1 MRTNILKLTKIALN
15 TICFIALSLT
25 VTQAQKLN
33 DVQDVSVWASGVKV
47 DGKHNEWENK
57 FKATN
62 KSTNL
67 TYTLANDAKNLYLAI
82 QSKDVTN
89 NNKILLGGI
98 SLTINPSGK
107 KNDKEGFKVIYP
119 VINRQRGF
127 GGGSNRPVT
136 VSSPS
141 GGGSAS
147 TVVRVQGGPGGGG
160 FSRFQDMSPMQRDSM
175 QRAIAR
181 TQLGGAKEIKVFGFK
196 DIQDSLISIY
206 NEYSIKTI
214 ASISDEGV
222 FMYELSIPLE
232 LLEMSADKPKEFS
245 YNIKLNGLQI
255 NFGGFAGGARPGG
268 GGGEGAPMVRVEV
281 AGGGGGG
288 MGGGMGGFNFQD
300 LITPTDFWGKYVLIK
315 EN

>member
-1 MRTNILKLTKIALN
+1 MRTNILKFTKIALN
-15 TICFIALSLT
+15 TICFIVSSIT

-33 DVQDVSVWASGVKV
+33 DVQDVSVWASAVKV
-47 DGKHNEWENK
+47 DGKHNEWENN

-98 SLTINPSGK
+98 SLTVNPSGK

-119 VINRQRGF
+119 VVARRRPGGAPGA
-127 GGGSNRPVT
+127 GGGAT
-136 VSSPS
+136 
-141 GGGSAS
+141 
-147 TVVRVQGGPGGGG
+147 TVVRVQGGPGG

-196 DIQDSLISIY
+196 DIPDSLISIY

-255 NFGGFAGGARPGG
+255 NFGGFAGGGRPGG
-268 GGGEGAPMVRVEV
+268 GASEGTTAMRVES
-281 AGGGGGG
+281 GGG
-288 MGGGMGGFNFQD
+288 GGGMGGFNFQD

>member
-1 MRTNILKLTKIALN
+1 MRANILKFTKIALS
-15 TICFIALSLT
+15 TFCVFASSLT
-25 VTQAQKLN
+25 ITQAQKLS
-33 DVQDVSVWASGVKV
+33 DVQEVSVWASAVKV
-47 DGKHNEWENK
+47 DGKHNEWENN

-98 SLTINPSGK
+98 TLTVNPSGK
-107 KNDKEGFKVIYP
+107 KNDKEGFKVTYP

-127 GGGSNRPVT
+127 GGGSNRSVT

-141 GGGSAS
+141 GGSGAS
-147 TVVRVQGGPGGGG
+147 STEVRVQGGPGGFG
-160 FSRFQDMSPMQRDSM
+160 RFQDMSPAQRDSL

-181 TQLGGAKEIKVFGFK
+181 TQLAGAKEIKVFGFK
-196 DIQDSLISIY
+196 DIPDSLISIY

-222 FMYELSIPLE
+222 FMYELSIPLA
-232 LLEMSADKPKEFS
+232 LLEMSADNPKEFS
-245 YNIKLNGLQI
+245 YNIKLNGLKI
-255 NFGGFAGGARPGG
+255 NFGGFSGGARPGG
-268 GGGEGAPMVRVEV
+268 GTGEVTTVVRVEG
-281 AGGGGGG
+281 GGGGGG

-300 LITPTDFWGKYVLIK
+300 LITPTDFWGKYVLTK

>member
-1 MRTNILKLTKIALN
+1 MRANILKFAKIALN
-15 TICFIALSLT
+15 TFCLIATSLT
-25 VTQAQKLN
+25 VSQAQKLS

-47 DGKHNEWENK
+47 DGKHNEWENS

-82 QSKDVTN
+82 QSKDLTN
-89 NNKILLGGI
+89 NNKIMLGGI
-98 SLTINPSGK
+98 TLTVNPSGK
-107 KNDKEGFKVIYP
+107 KSDKEIFKVIYP
-119 VINRQRGF
+119 VINRQLGF
-127 GGGSNRPVT
+127 GGASSSSVT

-141 GGGSAS
+141 GGSGAT
-147 TVVRVQGGPGGGG
+147 TVVRGMPGGAGG
-160 FSRFQDMSPMQRDSM
+160 FGRFQDMSPAQRDSL

-181 TQLGGAKEIKVFGFK
+181 TQLASAKEIKVFGFK
-196 DIQDSLISIY
+196 DIPDSLISIY
-206 NEYSIKTI
+206 NEYSIKTL
-214 ASISDEGV
+214 ASISDESV

-232 LLEMSADKPKEFS
+232 LLEMSADNPKEFS

-255 NFGGFAGGARPGG
+255 NFGGFSGGGRPGG

-281 AGGGGGG
+281 AGGGGG

-300 LITPTDFWGKYVLIK
+300 LITPTDFWGKYILTK

>member
-1 MRTNILKLTKIALN
+1 MRTNILKLTKIALI
-15 TICFIALSLT
+15 TICFIASSLT
-25 VTQAQKLN
+25 VAQAQKLN

-47 DGKHNEWENK
+47 DGKHNEWENN
-57 FKATN
+57 FKAMN

-89 NNKILLGGI
+89 NSKILLGGI
-98 SLTINPSGK
+98 SLTVNPSGK

-119 VINRQRGF
+119 VVARRRPGGAPGA
-127 GGGSNRPVT
+127 GGGAT
-136 VSSPS
+136 T
-141 GGGSAS
+141 G
-147 TVVRVQGGPGGGG
+147 VRVQGGQGGGG
-160 FSRFQDMSPMQRDSM
+160 FGRFQDMSPMQRDSM

-196 DIQDSLISIY
+196 DIPDSLISIY

>member
-1 MRTNILKLTKIALN
+1 MRANILKFTKIALN
-15 TICFIALSLT
+15 TFCFMVSSLT

-47 DGKHNEWENK
+47 DGKHNEWENN
-57 FKATN
+57 FKAMN

-89 NNKILLGGI
+89 NSKILLGGI
-98 SLTINPSGK
+98 SLTVNPSGK

-119 VINRQRGF
+119 VVARRRPGGAP
-127 GGGSNRPVT
+127 GGGAT
-136 VSSPS
+136 T
-141 GGGSAS
+141 G
-147 TVVRVQGGPGGGG
+147 VRMQGGPGGGG
-160 FSRFQDMSPMQRDSM
+160 FGRFQDMSPMQRDSM

-196 DIQDSLISIY
+196 DIPDSLISIY

-255 NFGGFAGGARPGG
+255 NFGGFSGGARPGG
-268 GGGEGAPMVRVEV
+268 GAGEGPTMVRVE
-281 AGGGGGG
+281 GGGGG

-300 LITPTDFWGKYVLIK
+300 LITPTDFWGKYILTK

>member
-1 MRTNILKLTKIALN
+1 MRANILKFTKIALN
-15 TICFIALSLT
+15 TFCFIVSSLT
-25 VTQAQKLN
+25 VIQAQKLN

-47 DGKHNEWENK
+47 DGKHNEWENN
-57 FKATN
+57 FKAMN

-89 NNKILLGGI
+89 NSKILLGGI
-98 SLTINPSGK
+98 SLTVNPSGK

-119 VINRQRGF
+119 VVARRRPGGAPGA
-127 GGGSNRPVT
+127 GGGAT
-136 VSSPS
+136 T
-141 GGGSAS
+141 G
-147 TVVRVQGGPGGGG
+147 VRIQGGPGGGG
-160 FSRFQDMSPMQRDSM
+160 FGRFQDMSPMQRDSM

-181 TQLGGAKEIKVFGFK
+181 TQLAGAKEIKVFGFK
-196 DIQDSLISIY
+196 DIPDSLISIY
-206 NEYSIKTI
+206 NEYSIKTV

-255 NFGGFAGGARPGG
+255 NFGGFGGGGRPGG
-268 GGGEGAPMVRVEV
+268 GAGEGATVVRVE
-281 AGGGGGG
+281 GGGGGG

-300 LITPTDFWGKYVLIK
+300 LITPTDFWGKYILTK

>member
-1 MRTNILKLTKIALN
+1 MRTNILKFTKIALI
-15 TICFIALSLT
+15 TICFITSSLT

-33 DVQDVSVWASGVKV
+33 DVQDVSVWASAVKV
-47 DGKHNEWENK
+47 DGKHNEWENN

-98 SLTINPSGK
+98 SLTVNPSGK

-127 GGGSNRPVT
+127 GGGSNRSVT

-147 TVVRVQGGPGGGG
+147 TVVRVQGGPGG

-196 DIQDSLISIY
+196 DIPDSLISIY

-255 NFGGFAGGARPGG
+255 NFGGFAGGGRPGG
-268 GGGEGAPMVRVEV
+268 GASEGTTAMRVES
-281 AGGGGGG
+281 GGGGGG

-300 LITPTDFWGKYVLIK
+300 LITPTDLWGKYVLIK

>member
-1 MRTNILKLTKIALN
+1 M
-15 TICFIALSLT
+15 
-25 VTQAQKLN
+25 
-33 DVQDVSVWASGVKV
+33 
-47 DGKHNEWENK
+47 
-57 FKATN
+57 
-62 KSTNL
+62 
-67 TYTLANDAKNLYLAI
+67 
-82 QSKDVTN
+82 
-89 NNKILLGGI
+89 LGGI
-98 SLTINPSGK
+98 SLTVNPSGK

-119 VINRQRGF
+119 VVARRRPGGAP
-127 GGGSNRPVT
+127 GGGAT
-136 VSSPS
+136 T
-141 GGGSAS
+141 G
-147 TVVRVQGGPGGGG
+147 VRIQGGPGGGG
-160 FSRFQDMSPMQRDSM
+160 FGRFQDMSPMQRDSM

-181 TQLGGAKEIKVFGFK
+181 TQLVGAKEIKVFGFK
-196 DIQDSLISIY
+196 DIPDSLISIY

-268 GGGEGAPMVRVEV
+268 GGGEGAPMVRVEG
-281 AGGGGGG
+281 GGGGGG

-300 LITPTDFWGKYVLIK
+300 LITPTDFWGKYILTK

>member
-1 MRTNILKLTKIALN
+1 MRINILKFTKIALN
-15 TICFIALSLT
+15 TICFIASSLT

-33 DVQDVSVWASGVKV
+33 DVQDVSVWASAVKV

-98 SLTINPSGK
+98 SLTVNPSGK

-147 TVVRVQGGPGGGG
+147 TVVRVQGGPGG

-175 QRAIAR
+175 QRAVAR
-181 TQLGGAKEIKVFGFK
+181 TQIAGAKEIKVFGFK

-222 FMYELSIPLE
+222 FMYELSIPLA
-232 LLEMSADKPKEFS
+232 LLEMSLDEPKEFS

-255 NFGGFAGGARPGG
+255 NFGGFSGGPRPGG
-268 GGGEGAPMVRVEV
+268 GASESVSVVRVE
-281 AGGGGGG
+281 GGGGGG
-288 MGGGMGGFNFQD
+288 GGGMGGFNFQD

>member
-1 MRTNILKLTKIALN
+1 MKTNILKFTKIALI
-15 TICFIALSLT
+15 TICFIASSLT
-25 VTQAQKLN
+25 VAQAQKLN

-47 DGKHNEWENK
+47 DGKHNEWENN
-57 FKATN
+57 FKAMN

-82 QSKDVTN
+82 QSKNVTN
-89 NNKILLGGI
+89 NSKILLGGI
-98 SLTINPSGK
+98 SLTVNPSGK

-119 VINRQRGF
+119 VVARRRPGGAPGA
-127 GGGSNRPVT
+127 GGGAT
-136 VSSPS
+136 T
-141 GGGSAS
+141 G
-147 TVVRVQGGPGGGG
+147 VRIQGGPGGGG
-160 FSRFQDMSPMQRDSM
+160 FGRFQDMSPMQRDSM

-196 DIQDSLISIY
+196 DIPDSLISIY
-206 NEYSIKTI
+206 NEYSIKTV

-255 NFGGFAGGARPGG
+255 NFGGFGGGGRPGG
-268 GGGEGAPMVRVEV
+268 GAGEGATVVRVE
-281 AGGGGGG
+281 GGGGGG

-300 LITPTDFWGKYVLIK
+300 LITPTDFWGKYILTK

>member
-1 MRTNILKLTKIALN
+1 MRTNILKFTKIALI
-15 TICFIALSLT
+15 TFCFMVSSLT
-25 VTQAQKLN
+25 VTQAQKLS
-33 DVQDVSVWASGVKV
+33 DVQDVSVWASAVKV
-47 DGKHNEWENK
+47 DGKHNEWENN
-57 FKATN
+57 FKAMN

-89 NNKILLGGI
+89 NSKILLGGI
-98 SLTINPSGK
+98 SLTVNPSGK

-119 VINRQRGF
+119 VVARRRPGGAPGA
-127 GGGSNRPVT
+127 GGGAT
-136 VSSPS
+136 T
-141 GGGSAS
+141 G
-147 TVVRVQGGPGGGG
+147 VRVQGGPGGGG
-160 FSRFQDMSPMQRDSM
+160 FGRFQDMSPMQRDSM

-181 TQLGGAKEIKVFGFK
+181 TQLVGAKEIKVFGFK
-196 DIQDSLISIY
+196 DIPDSLISIY

-300 LITPTDFWGKYVLIK
+300 LITPTDFWGKYILTK

>member
-1 MRTNILKLTKIALN
+1 MRANILKFTKIALS

-25 VTQAQKLN
+25 VTQAQKLS
-33 DVQDVSVWASGVKV
+33 DVQDVSVWASAVKV
-47 DGKHNEWENK
+47 DGKHNEWENS

-82 QSKDVTN
+82 QSKDLTN
-89 NNKILLGGI
+89 NNKIMLGGI
-98 SLTINPSGK
+98 TLTVNPSGK
-107 KNDKEGFKVIYP
+107 KSDKESFKVIYP

-127 GGGSNRPVT
+127 GGASSSSVT

-141 GGGSAS
+141 GGSGAT
-147 TVVRVQGGPGGGG
+147 TVVRGMPGGAGG
-160 FSRFQDMSPMQRDSM
+160 FGRFQDMSPAQRDSL

-181 TQLGGAKEIKVFGFK
+181 TQLASAKEIKVFGFK
-196 DIQDSLISIY
+196 DIPDSLISIY
-206 NEYSIKTI
+206 NEYSIKTL

-222 FMYELSIPLE
+222 FMYEASIPLE
-232 LLEMSADKPKEFS
+232 LLEMSADNPKEFS

-255 NFGGFAGGARPGG
+255 NFGGFSGGGRPGG

-281 AGGGGGG
+281 AGGGGG

-300 LITPTDFWGKYVLIK
+300 LITPTDFWGKYVLTK
-315 EN
+315 VN

>member
-1 MRTNILKLTKIALN
+1 MRANILKFTKIALN
-15 TICFIALSLT
+15 TFCFMVSSLT
-25 VTQAQKLN
+25 VIQAQKLN

-47 DGKHNEWENK
+47 DGKHNEWENN
-57 FKATN
+57 FKAMN

-89 NNKILLGGI
+89 NSKILLGGI
-98 SLTINPSGK
+98 SLTVNPSGK

-119 VINRQRGF
+119 VVARRRPGGAP
-127 GGGSNRPVT
+127 GGG
-136 VSSPS
+136 
-141 GGGSAS
+141 GGGPTA
-147 TVVRVQGGPGGGG
+147 VRVQGGPGG

-196 DIQDSLISIY
+196 DIPDSLISIY

-255 NFGGFAGGARPGG
+255 NFGGFGGGGRPGG

-300 LITPTDFWGKYVLIK
+300 LITPTDFWGKYVLAK

>member
-1 MRTNILKLTKIALN
+1 MRTNILKFTKIAAN
-15 TICFIALSLT
+15 TICFIVSSLT

-33 DVQDVSVWASGVKV
+33 DVQDVSVWASAVKV
-47 DGKHNEWENK
+47 DGKHNEWENN

-98 SLTINPSGK
+98 SLTVNPSGK
-107 KNDKEGFKVIYP
+107 KSDKESFKVIYP
-119 VINRQRGF
+119 VVNRRRPGGAPGA
-127 GGGSNRPVT
+127 GGGAT
-136 VSSPS
+136 T
-141 GGGSAS
+141 G
-147 TVVRVQGGPGGGG
+147 VRVQGGPGG

-181 TQLGGAKEIKVFGFK
+181 TQLAGAKEIKVFGFK
-196 DIQDSLISIY
+196 DIPDSLISIY

-222 FMYELSIPLE
+222 FMYELSIPLA
-232 LLEMSADKPKEFS
+232 LLEMSADNPKEFS

-255 NFGGFAGGARPGG
+255 NFGGFSGGGRP
-268 GGGEGAPMVRVEV
+268 GGGEGAPGAPMVVRVEV

-300 LITPTDFWGKYVLIK
+300 LITPTDFWGKYILTK

>member
-57 FKATN
+57 FKAMN

-89 NNKILLGGI
+89 NSKILLGGI
-98 SLTINPSGK
+98 SLTVNPSGK

-119 VINRQRGF
+119 VVARRRPGGAPGA
-127 GGGSNRPVT
+127 GGGAT
-136 VSSPS
+136 T
-141 GGGSAS
+141 G
-147 TVVRVQGGPGGGG
+147 VRVQGGPGGGG
-160 FSRFQDMSPMQRDSM
+160 FGRFQDMSPMQRDSM

-196 DIQDSLISIY
+196 DIPDSLISIY

-300 LITPTDFWGKYVLIK
+300 LITPTDFWGKYILTK

>member
-1 MRTNILKLTKIALN
+1 MKTNILKFTKIALI
-15 TICFIALSLT
+15 TICFITSSLT

-57 FKATN
+57 FKAMN

-89 NNKILLGGI
+89 NSKILLGGI
-98 SLTINPSGK
+98 SLTVNPSGK

-119 VINRQRGF
+119 VVARRRPGGAPGA
-127 GGGSNRPVT
+127 GGGAT
-136 VSSPS
+136 T
-141 GGGSAS
+141 G
-147 TVVRVQGGPGGGG
+147 VRVQGGPGGGG
-160 FSRFQDMSPMQRDSM
+160 FGRFQDMSPMQRDSM

-196 DIQDSLISIY
+196 DIPDSLISIY